1 METAGATE
9 QKIHDRAKQM
19 AVYAYDSRK
28 ITDQDFHLGYS
39 TFSGKED
46 EIDLV
51 AAYRISS
58 QMPVFSFG
66 KPQIIQRGFVR
77 AWSGR
82 DFRKELQKE
91 GNEESKEK
99 VFFKK
104 VKKRPQNRLK
114 SVSCAGN
121 LRSGE
126 KWAKSAQ

>member
-1 METAGATE
+1 MLPIFLYLMLGVLFFVQFMETAGATE

-19 AVYAYDSRK
+19 AVYAYASRK

-77 AWSGR
+77 AWTGR

-91 GNEESKEK
+91 GNEESK
-99 VFFKK
+99 
-104 VKKRPQNRLK
+104 
-114 SVSCAGN
+114 
-121 LRSGE
+121 
-126 KWAKSAQ
+126 

>member
-1 METAGATE
+1 MLPIFLYLMLGVLFFVQFMETAGATE

-19 AVYAYDSRK
+19 AVYAYDLRQ
-28 ITDQDFHLGYS
+28 ITDQDFHLGYF

-77 AWSGR
+77 IFAKNC
-82 DFRKELQKE
+82 RKKE
-91 GNEESKEK
+91 M
-99 VFFKK
+99 KK
-104 VKKRPQNRLK
+104 AKRRFL
-114 SVSCAGN
+114 
-121 LRSGE
+121 
-126 KWAKSAQ
+126 

>member
-19 AVYAYDSRK
+19 AVYAYASRK

-66 KPQIIQRGFVR
+66 KPQIIQRGSSDR
-77 AWSGR
+77 RNDAP
-82 DFRKELQKE
+82 FRKIIK
-91 GNEESKEK
+91 
-99 VFFKK
+99 
-104 VKKRPQNRLK
+104 
-114 SVSCAGN
+114 
-121 LRSGE
+121 GE
-126 KWAKSAQ
+126 TDGRKTVTI